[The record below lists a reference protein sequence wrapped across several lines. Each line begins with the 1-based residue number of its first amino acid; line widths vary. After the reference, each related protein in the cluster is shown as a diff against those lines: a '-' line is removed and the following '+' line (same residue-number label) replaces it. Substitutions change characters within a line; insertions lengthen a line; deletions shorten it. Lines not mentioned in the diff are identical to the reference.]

1 MKSALEFFFSEN
13 NRKIGLKFF
22 LFADPKNLENAQQY
36 LLSLPK
42 NVQPEAGSKWLESKL
57 LKNVENLDSKEI
69 SLEVFQNI
77 DILDPIY
84 LLLKSQKR
92 FTQVTLQIAENLDD
106 QLLEVLIQCSEENKV
121 QRMKLLFTQDFE
133 VDTIASLASLVEES
147 RYQKN
152 ISQTEQGFSLDF
164 KQKSNRKSQ
173 NEERKEE

>member
-84 LLLKSQKR
+84 LLLRSQKR

-133 VDTIASLASLVEES
+133 VDTIASLASLVEEN
-147 RYQKN
+147 RY
-152 ISQTEQGFSLDF
+152 
-164 KQKSNRKSQ
+164 
-173 NEERKEE
+173 

>member
-22 LFADPKNLENAQQY
+22 LFADPKNLGNAQQY

-42 NVQPEAGSKWLESKL
+42 NVQSEASYKCLESKL

-133 VDTIASLASLVEES
+133 VDTIASLANLVEENC
-147 RYQKN
+147 YQKN
-152 ISQTEQGFSLDF
+152 ISQTEQGFILDF
-164 KQKSNRKSQ
+164 QQNSNRK
-173 NEERKEE
+173 